1 MVLNTLEWSLS
12 TSDGT
17 LMVALFWIVFWAG
30 LVVLAFAA
38 GVSLRVR
45 LHRHVR
51 ARIPVVDDEALDTI
65 RNTGILTDD
74 DEPLDI
80 REIDEE
86 ERKFWS
92 ESWDEPEE
100 L

>member
-1 MVLNTLEWSLS
+1 
-12 TSDGT
+12 
-17 LMVALFWIVFWAG
+17 MVALFWIVFWAG

-38 GVSLRVR
+38 GISLRVR
-45 LHRHVR
+45 LREHVR
-51 ARIPVVDDEALDTI
+51 PRIPVVDDDALDA
-65 RNTGILTDD
+65 ILTTGTLTDDD

-80 REIDEE
+80 EDIDEE

>member
-1 MVLNTLEWSLS
+1 ML
-12 TSDGT
+12 
-17 LMVALFWIVFWAG
+17 ALFWLVFWAG

-45 LHRHVR
+45 LRDHLRP
-51 ARIPVVDDEALDTI
+51 RIPIIDDDALRT
-65 RNTGILTDD
+65 ILTTGTLKVDE

-92 ESWDEPEE
+92 EPWDEPEE

>member
-1 MVLNTLEWSLS
+1 ML
-12 TSDGT
+12 
-17 LMVALFWIVFWAG
+17 ALFWLVFWAG
-30 LVVLAFAA
+30 LVLLAFAA

-45 LHRHVR
+45 LRDHLRP
-51 ARIPVVDDEALDTI
+51 RIPIVDDEALRAI
-65 RNTGILTDD
+65 LNTGTLEAEEDA
-74 DEPLDI
+74 PLDI

-92 ESWDEPEE
+92 ETWDEPEE

>member
-1 MVLNTLEWSLS
+1 
-12 TSDGT
+12 
-17 LMVALFWIVFWAG
+17 MVALFWLVFWTG
-30 LVVLAFAA
+30 LVLLAFAA
-38 GVSLRVR
+38 GISLRLR
-45 LHRHVR
+45 LREHLRP
-51 ARIPVVDDEALDTI
+51 RIPVVDDEALDAI
-65 RNTGILTDD
+65 LITGTLTADE

-100 L
+100 W